1 MLPYRILY
9 VISIAIAPLVTLKL
23 VWDLADTFNALMA
36 IPNII
41 AVLLLSKVIASE
53 TKKYINDIHRRDMSE
68 VPVVDDGK
76 ED

>member
-1 MLPYRILY
+1 M
-9 VISIAIAPLVTLKL
+9 ISIAIAPLVTLKL